1 MKIAKIVAYWLFI
14 IYFPLLLLTSTVRLG
29 VNSTRLYEYGFDRYG
44 VSEDTGI
51 DREQLGNVS
60 KRLVDYFN
68 FRVETP
74 QMMVVIEGEE
84 EIPLFQEDDQNRE
97 LTHLADV
104 RRLFQFNHRVQ
115 LACLAY
121 IIIYVLLPSLT
132 VILRERSD
140 RRILL
145 RTGFLLWGK
154 GRWQDLA
161 KGVRR
166 GCALTLAIIAVLGIA
181 SILIDF
187 EQLFIQFHHVAFDN
201 PWWVSSGYLP
211 RLFPEQF
218 WQDIAFLG
226 VGVIAAEALLL
237 GGIAWAAPSIYQKR
251 KC

>member
-1 MKIAKIVAYWLFI
+1 MKIVKAIAYWLFI
-14 IYFPLLLLTSTVRLG
+14 ICFPLLLLTSAVRLG
-29 VNSTRLYEYGFDRYG
+29 VSSARLYEYGFDRYG

-51 DREQLGNVS
+51 DREQLGNVA

-104 RRLFQFNHRVQ
+104 RQLFQFNHRVQ
-115 LACLAY
+115 LASLAY
-121 IIIYVLLPSLT
+121 IIIYVLL
-132 VILRERSD
+132 
-140 RRILL
+140 
-145 RTGFLLWGK
+145 FLLWRR

-161 KGVRR
+161 KGVRQ

-201 PWWVSSGYLP
+201 PWWLSSGYLP
-211 RLFPEQF
+211 KLFPEPF
-218 WQDIAFLG
+218 WQHITFLG
-226 VGVIAAEALLL
+226 AGVIAIEALLL
-237 GGIAWAAPSIYQKR
+237 GGVAWAIPFIFQRR
-251 KC
+251 KY

>member
-1 MKIAKIVAYWLFI
+1 MKNAKVVAYWLFI
-14 IYFPLLLLTSTVRLG
+14 ICVPLLLLTSTVRLG
-29 VNSTRLYEYGFDRYG
+29 VNSMRLYEYGFDRYG

-51 DREQLGNVS
+51 DREQLGNVA

-68 FRVETP
+68 FRLETP
-74 QMMVVIEGEE
+74 QAMVVIEGEE

-115 LACLAY
+115 LASLAY
-121 IIIYVLLPSLT
+121 IIIYSLMS
-132 VILRERSD
+132 LRGKRSNLK
-140 RRILL
+140 RWKR
-145 RTGFLLWGK
+145 

-161 KGVRR
+161 KGIRR
-166 GCALTLAIIAVLGIA
+166 GCALALALIAVLGIA

-187 EQLFIQFHHVAFDN
+187 EQLFVQFHHVAFDN
-201 PWWVSSGYLP
+201 PWWMSSGYLP

-226 VGVIAAEALLL
+226 AGVIATEALLL
-237 GGIAWAAPSIYQKR
+237 GGIAWAAPFIYQKH
-251 KC
+251 KH

>member
-14 IYFPLLLLTSTVRLG
+14 ICFPLLLLTSTVRLG
-29 VNSTRLYEYGFDRYG
+29 VNSTRLYDYGFDRYG

-51 DREQLGNVS
+51 DREQLGNVA

-104 RRLFQFNHRVQ
+104 RRLFQFNHRAQ
-115 LACLAY
+115 LASLAY
-121 IIIYVLLPSLT
+121 IIIYVLL
-132 VILRERSD
+132 
-140 RRILL
+140 
-145 RTGFLLWGK
+145 FLLWRK

-161 KGVRR
+161 KGIRR

-211 RLFPEQF
+211 KLFPEQF

-226 VGVIAAEALLL
+226 AGVIAAEALLL
-237 GGIAWAAPSIYQKR
+237 GGTAWAAPFIYQKHKR
-251 KC
+251 

>member
-1 MKIAKIVAYWLFI
+1 M
-14 IYFPLLLLTSTVRLG
+14 
-29 VNSTRLYEYGFDRYG
+29 NSMRLYEYGFDRYG

-51 DREQLGNVS
+51 DREQLGNVA

-74 QMMVVIEGEE
+74 QTMVVIEAEE

-115 LACLAY
+115 LASLAY
-121 IIIYVLLPSLT
+121 IIIYSLMS
-132 VILRERSD
+132 LRGKRSNLK
-140 RRILL
+140 RWKR
-145 RTGFLLWGK
+145 

-161 KGVRR
+161 KGIRN
-166 GCALTLAIIAVLGIA
+166 GCALALALIAVLGIA

-187 EQLFIQFHHVAFDN
+187 EQLFVQFHHVAFDN
-201 PWWVSSGYLP
+201 PWWMSSGYLP
-211 RLFPEQF
+211 KLFPEQF

-226 VGVIAAEALLL
+226 AGVIATEALLL
-237 GGIAWAAPSIYQKR
+237 GGIAWAAPFIYQKH
-251 KC
+251 KH

>member
-1 MKIAKIVAYWLFI
+1 LKIAKVVAYWLFI
-14 IYFPLLLLTSTVRLG
+14 ICLPLLLLTSTVRLG
-29 VNSTRLYEYGFDRYG
+29 INSTRLYEYGFDRYG

-51 DREQLGNVS
+51 DREQLGNVA

-84 EIPLFQEDDQNRE
+84 EIPLFQEDAQNRE

-115 LACLAY
+115 LASLAY
-121 IIIYVLLPSLT
+121 IIIYVLL
-132 VILRERSD
+132 
-140 RRILL
+140 
-145 RTGFLLWGK
+145 FLLWRK

-161 KGVRR
+161 KGIRR

-201 PWWVSSGYLP
+201 PWWMSSGYLP
-211 RLFPEQF
+211 KLFPEQF

-226 VGVIAAEALLL
+226 AGVIAAEALLL
-237 GGIAWAAPSIYQKR
+237 GGIAWAAPFIYQKH
-251 KC
+251 K

>member
-1 MKIAKIVAYWLFI
+1 MKIAKVVAYWLFI
-14 IYFPLLLLTSTVRLG
+14 ICFPLLLLTSTVRLG
-29 VNSTRLYEYGFDRYG
+29 VNSMRLYEYGFDRYG

-51 DREQLGNVS
+51 DREQLGNVA

-68 FRVETP
+68 FRLETP
-74 QMMVVIEGEE
+74 QTMVVIEAEE

-115 LACLAY
+115 LASLAY
-121 IIIYVLLPSLT
+121 IIIYSLMS
-132 VILRERSD
+132 LRGKRSNLK
-140 RRILL
+140 RWK
-145 RTGFLLWGK
+145 G

-161 KGVRR
+161 KGVRN
-166 GCALTLAIIAVLGIA
+166 GCALALVLIAVLGIA

-187 EQLFIQFHHVAFDN
+187 EQLFVQFHHVAFDN
-201 PWWVSSGYLP
+201 PWWMSSGYLP

-226 VGVIAAEALLL
+226 AGVIAAEALLL
-237 GGIAWAAPSIYQKR
+237 GGIAWAVPFIYQKH
-251 KC
+251 KH

>member
-1 MKIAKIVAYWLFI
+1 MIKVGVPKTSKVIKVAVYWLFI
-14 IYFPLLLLTSTVRLG
+14 ICVPLLLLTSTIRLG
-29 VNSTRLYEYGFDRYG
+29 VNSMRLYEYGFDRYG

-51 DREQLGNVS
+51 DREQLGNVA

-74 QMMVVIEGEE
+74 QMMVVIESEE

-115 LACLAY
+115 LASLAY
-121 IIIYVLLPSLT
+121 IIIYSLMS
-132 VILRERSD
+132 LRGKRSNLK
-140 RRILL
+140 RWKR
-145 RTGFLLWGK
+145 

-161 KGVRR
+161 KGVRN
-166 GCALTLAIIAVLGIA
+166 GCALALALIAVLGIA

-187 EQLFIQFHHVAFDN
+187 EQLFVQFHHVAFDN
-201 PWWVSSGYLP
+201 PWWMSSGYLP

-218 WQDIAFLG
+218 WQDTAFLG
-226 VGVIAAEALLL
+226 AGVIAAEALLL
-237 GGIAWAAPSIYQKR
+237 GGIAWAAPFIYQKH
-251 KC
+251 KH

>member
-1 MKIAKIVAYWLFI
+1 MKIAKVVAYWLFI
-14 IYFPLLLLTSTVRLG
+14 ICLPLLLLTSTVRLG
-29 VNSTRLYEYGFDRYG
+29 INSTRLYEYGFDRYG
-44 VSEDTGI
+44 VSENTGI
-51 DREQLGNVS
+51 DREQLGNVA

-115 LACLAY
+115 LASLVY
-121 IIIYVLLPSLT
+121 IIICVLL
-132 VILRERSD
+132 
-140 RRILL
+140 
-145 RTGFLLWGK
+145 FLLWRK
-154 GRWQDLA
+154 GRWQGLA
-161 KGVRR
+161 KGIRR

-181 SILIDF
+181 SILVDF
-187 EQLFIQFHHVAFDN
+187 EQLFVQFHHVAFDN
-201 PWWVSSGYLP
+201 PWWMSSGYLP

-226 VGVIAAEALLL
+226 AGAIAAASLLL
-237 GGIAWAAPSIYQKR
+237 GGIAWAAPSIYQKHKR
-251 KC
+251 

>member
-1 MKIAKIVAYWLFI
+1 MKIAKVVAYWLFI
-14 IYFPLLLLTSTVRLG
+14 ICVPLLLLTSTVRLG
-29 VNSTRLYEYGFDRYG
+29 VNSMRLYEYGFDRYG

-51 DREQLGNVS
+51 DREQLGNVA

-74 QMMVVIEGEE
+74 QTMVVIEGEE

-115 LACLAY
+115 LASLAY
-121 IIIYVLLPSLT
+121 IIIYSLMS
-132 VILRERSD
+132 LRGKRSNLK
-140 RRILL
+140 RWKR
-145 RTGFLLWGK
+145 

-161 KGVRR
+161 KGVRN
-166 GCALTLAIIAVLGIA
+166 GCALALALIAVLGIA
-181 SILIDF
+181 SILVDF
-187 EQLFIQFHHVAFDN
+187 EQLFVQFHHVAFDN
-201 PWWVSSGYLP
+201 PWWMSSGYLP

-226 VGVIAAEALLL
+226 TGVIAAEALLL
-237 GGIAWAAPSIYQKR
+237 GSIAWAVPFIYQKH
-251 KC
+251 KH

>member
-1 MKIAKIVAYWLFI
+1 LKIAKVVAYWLFI
-14 IYFPLLLLTSTVRLG
+14 ICLPLLFLTSTVRLG
-29 VNSTRLYEYGFDRYG
+29 INSTRLYEYGFDRYG
-44 VSEDTGI
+44 VSEDTRI
-51 DREQLGNVS
+51 DREQLGNVA

-115 LACLAY
+115 LASLAY
-121 IIIYVLLPSLT
+121 IIIYVLL
-132 VILRERSD
+132 
-140 RRILL
+140 
-145 RTGFLLWGK
+145 FLLWRK
-154 GRWQDLA
+154 DRWQDLA
-161 KGVRR
+161 KGIRR
-166 GCALTLAIIAVLGIA
+166 GCALTLTIIAVLGIA

-201 PWWVSSGYLP
+201 PWWMSSGYLP
-211 RLFPEQF
+211 KLFPEQF

-226 VGVIAAEALLL
+226 AGVIAAEALLL
-237 GGIAWAAPSIYQKR
+237 GGIAWAAPFIYQKH
-251 KC
+251 K

>member
-1 MKIAKIVAYWLFI
+1 LKIAKVVAYWLFI
-14 IYFPLLLLTSTVRLG
+14 ICLPLLLLTSTVRLG
-29 VNSTRLYEYGFDRYG
+29 INSTRLYEYGFDRYG
-44 VSEDTGI
+44 VSENIGI
-51 DREQLGNVS
+51 DREQLGNVA

-84 EIPLFQEDDQNRE
+84 EIPLFQEDAQNRE

-115 LACLAY
+115 LASLAY
-121 IIIYVLLPSLT
+121 IIIYVLL
-132 VILRERSD
+132 
-140 RRILL
+140 
-145 RTGFLLWGK
+145 FLLWRK

-201 PWWVSSGYLP
+201 PWWMSSGYLP
-211 RLFPEQF
+211 KLFPEQF

-226 VGVIAAEALLL
+226 AGVIAAEALLL
-237 GGIAWAAPSIYQKR
+237 GGIAWAAPFIYQKH
-251 KC
+251 K

>member
-1 MKIAKIVAYWLFI
+1 LKIAKVVAYWLFI
-14 IYFPLLLLTSTVRLG
+14 ICVPLLLLTSTIRLG

-51 DREQLGNVS
+51 DREQLGNVA

-74 QMMVVIEGEE
+74 QTMVVIEGEE

-115 LACLAY
+115 LASLAY
-121 IIIYVLLPSLT
+121 IIIYSLMS
-132 VILRERSD
+132 LRGKRSNLK
-140 RRILL
+140 RWKR
-145 RTGFLLWGK
+145 

-161 KGVRR
+161 KGIRR
-166 GCALTLAIIAVLGIA
+166 GCALTLVLIAVLGIA

-187 EQLFIQFHHVAFDN
+187 EQLFVQFHYVAFDN
-201 PWWVSSGYLP
+201 PWWMSSGYLP
-211 RLFPEQF
+211 KLFPEQF

-226 VGVIAAEALLL
+226 AGVIATEALLL
-237 GGIAWAAPSIYQKR
+237 GGIAWAAPFIYQKH
-251 KC
+251 KH

>member
-1 MKIAKIVAYWLFI
+1 MKIAKVVAYWLFI
-14 IYFPLLLLTSTVRLG
+14 ICLPLLLLTSTVRLG
-29 VNSTRLYEYGFDRYG
+29 INSTRLYEYGFDRYG
-44 VSEDTGI
+44 VSENIGI
-51 DREQLGNVS
+51 DREQLGNVA

-74 QMMVVIEGEE
+74 QMMVVIEGGE

-115 LACLAY
+115 LASLAY
-121 IIIYVLLPSLT
+121 IIIYVLL
-132 VILRERSD
+132 
-140 RRILL
+140 
-145 RTGFLLWGK
+145 FLLWRK

-161 KGVRR
+161 KGIRR
-166 GCALTLAIIAVLGIA
+166 GCALTLAIIAMLGIA
-181 SILIDF
+181 SIPVDF

-201 PWWVSSGYLP
+201 PWWMSSGYLP

-226 VGVIAAEALLL
+226 AGVIAAAALLL
-237 GGIAWAAPSIYQKR
+237 GGIAWAAPFIYQKHKR
-251 KC
+251 

>member
-1 MKIAKIVAYWLFI
+1 MKIIKTVTHWLFI
-14 IYFPLLLLTSTVRLG
+14 ICVPLLLLTSTIRLG
-29 VNSTRLYEYGFDRYG
+29 VNSMRLYEYGFDRYG

-51 DREQLGNVS
+51 DREQLGNVA

-74 QMMVVIEGEE
+74 QMMVVIEGGE

-115 LACLAY
+115 LASLAY
-121 IIIYVLLPSLT
+121 IIIYSLMS
-132 VILRERSD
+132 LRGKRSNLK
-140 RRILL
+140 RWKR
-145 RTGFLLWGK
+145 

-161 KGVRR
+161 KGIRQ
-166 GCALTLAIIAVLGIA
+166 GCALTLVLIAVLGIA

-187 EQLFIQFHHVAFDN
+187 EQLFVQFHHVAFDN
-201 PWWVSSGYLP
+201 PWWMSSGYLP
-211 RLFPEQF
+211 KLFPEQF

-226 VGVIAAEALLL
+226 AGVIAAEALLL
-237 GGIAWAAPSIYQKR
+237 GGIAWAAPFIYQKH
-251 KC
+251 KH